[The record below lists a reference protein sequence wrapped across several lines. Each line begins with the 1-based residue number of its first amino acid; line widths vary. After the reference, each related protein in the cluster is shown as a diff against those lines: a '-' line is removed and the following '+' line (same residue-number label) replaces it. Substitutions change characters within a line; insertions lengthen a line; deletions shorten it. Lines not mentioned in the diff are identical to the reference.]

1 MPEKARIDVNNKLNK
16 SEDFYFLKKQAI
28 EIIENLS
35 GRNWSD
41 YNTHDPGITILEA
54 LCYAITELGYK
65 TSLDIQDI
73 LASGDNT
80 DKLHHTQLYSAREIL
95 PCNPVT
101 LNDFRKLIIDVKGVK
116 NAWVELSS
124 ESEVPVFIREK
135 QSGENDS
142 SKYELTYDAESALQ
156 LLELRGLYKVYVEF
170 EDNIRFEEQK
180 DHIVSVIRQRLH
192 SHRNL
197 CEDFVSITSVEY
209 EYFTVS
215 MELKVSE
222 GADIEKINAK
232 VYKLIH
238 DFISPGIKFYT
249 VEQIFLKGYSVE
261 EIFEGPVL
269 KHGFIDAKELENSE
283 RRKEIHVSDIIN
295 MVLDIEGVIAIIDF
309 MLPENADSFADFNEW
324 ISEVYKQQRKPR
336 LNASD
341 SKVTFSRSG
350 DRHRSE
356 ADKYPDKNKVLALY
370 TFMQSADTGTKLKSY
385 TKDFILPTVAPAG
398 IMAYYP
404 VQQTLPAIYGM
415 KEQIVDEEVDRE
427 AIQKALNDLKNFEE
441 RQRSDAKYK
450 PAIAD
455 KTLRLYAIAKDEL
468 NKSLGEINSDAEI
481 KKLKKAYVST
491 QMESLDKKKRLT
503 LQLRGFLMFFEQLLG
518 DYLQDLS
525 NIKNAM
531 SFDAEVSPE
540 FSSDIFS
547 EINDFETLFLS
558 IQTYNNSHSN
568 LVEPG
573 NGYYF
578 KRTKILNHLLARFS
592 EAMYIISDLP
602 DKKYGGGGEI
612 LKDKTAMLKDY
623 IQVSK
628 YRGRSYDYTQD
639 EVWDTANVE
648 GIKKRICRLT
658 GIDTYERTNIT
669 SANISVEE
677 KILQNNIKRY
687 EVVVRD
693 PESTEDVLLRS
704 VHYENESEAYE
715 TLTWLLENGSN
726 RKLYDVEGEKG
737 KISYAIK
744 RLNQENEY
752 ESIASAHFDHRGTM
766 EKSLDKV
773 QLFFA
778 DISKNENFH
787 VLEHILLRPRITGR
801 RNAPRKN
808 DEIIEAD
815 VTLLLPAL
823 EPDGPYNL
831 EKKEDNVLR
840 YRFNIVDIQKRQS
853 AAPLWSLQIIN
864 SETDETVLI
873 IPETFSIYKHAVDRI
888 EHIKRAAADQEN
900 YHTSIYA
907 DGFNLFKIEE
917 NGVTLASSK
926 QKFKDKDAMELLIN
940 ELINFF
946 SYELPQE
953 EIEDEEDLDKS
964 SLLDPYSF
972 QVTFVLPSWPARF
985 RDVSFRHLL
994 EKAIFLEVPA
1004 HIAPTIQ
1011 WLDHRQMK
1019 EFETAYKM
1027 WITGQADNDISDVE
1041 IVNNLLYV
1049 LKKINDEAPE

>member
-28 EIIENLS
+28 EIIEDLS

-73 LASGDNT
+73 LASADNT
-80 DKLHHTQLYSAREIL
+80 GKQHSSEMYSAREIL

-124 ESEVPVFIREK
+124 ESEVPVFIKEK
-135 QSGENDS
+135 QYDEAGNQ
-142 SKYELTYDAESALQ
+142 KYELTYNAESSLQ
-156 LLELRGLYKVYVEF
+156 LLEFRGLYKVYVEF

-180 DHIVSVIRQRLH
+180 DNIVSVINQRLQA
-192 SHRNL
+192 HRNL

-209 EYFTVS
+209 EYFTIS

-249 VEQIFLKGYSVE
+249 LEQMFLKGYSVE

-269 KHGFIDAKELENSE
+269 KHGFIDARELENSE

-336 LNASD
+336 LNATD

-356 ADKYPDKNKVLALY
+356 AEKYPDKNKVLALY
-370 TFMQSADTGTKLKSY
+370 SFMQNADTGTKLKSY
-385 TKDFILPTVAPAG
+385 TKDIVLPTITPMG
-398 IMAYYP
+398 LSRYYP

-415 KEQIVDEEVDRE
+415 NEQIVDDEVDGA
-427 AIQKALNDLKNFEE
+427 AIQKALNDLKTFEE
-441 RQRSDAKYK
+441 IQRSDAKYK
-450 PAIAD
+450 PAIAA
-455 KTLRLYAIAKDEL
+455 KTLRLLAIAKDEL
-468 NKSLGEINSDAEI
+468 NKPLAEINSDAEI
-481 KKLKKAYVST
+481 KKLKKAYVLS
-491 QMESLDKKKRLT
+491 QMESLDKKKRLA
-503 LQLRGFLMFFEQLLG
+503 LQLRGFLMFFEQMLG
-518 DYLQDLS
+518 DYLLDLS
-525 NIKNAM
+525 NLKNAM
-531 SFDAEVSPE
+531 SFDAGVSPD
-540 FSSDIFS
+540 FSPEIFN
-547 EINDFETLFLS
+547 EINDFENLFLN
-558 IQTYNNSHSN
+558 IQAYNNSHSN

-592 EAMYIISDLP
+592 EVMYIISDMP

-612 LKDKTAMLKDY
+612 LNDKTAMLKDY

-639 EVWDTANVE
+639 EVWDTSNVE

-658 GIDTYERTNIT
+658 GINNYERKFIT
-669 SANISVEE
+669 SHNIFVEE
-677 KILQNNIKRY
+677 KTLQNNIKRY

-693 PESTEDVLLRS
+693 PENAEDILLRS
-704 VHYENESEAYE
+704 EHYENENEAYE
-715 TLTWLLENGSN
+715 TLTWLLENGTN
-726 RKLYDVEGEKG
+726 RKFYETEGEKG

-752 ESIASAHFDHRGTM
+752 EKIASAHFDHRGTM
-766 EKSLDKV
+766 ETSLDKL

-778 DISKNENFH
+778 NVSKDENFH
-787 VLEHILLRPRITGR
+787 VLEHILLRPKIAGR
-801 RNAPRKN
+801 RNASKKK
-808 DEIIEAD
+808 DEIIEQD
-815 VTLLLPAL
+815 VAVLLPTL
-823 EPDGPYNL
+823 EPEGAFNL
-831 EKKEDNVLR
+831 EKKQNNVLR
-840 YRFNIVDIQKRQS
+840 YRFNIVDTQKRQS
-853 AAPLWSLQIIN
+853 GAPLWSLQLIN
-864 SETDETVLI
+864 SESDEIVLT
-873 IPETFSIYKHAVDRI
+873 IPENFSYYRHAVERI
-888 EHIKRAAADQEN
+888 EHIKKAAADQEN
-900 YHTSIYA
+900 YHTSINA

-917 NGVTLASSK
+917 NEVTLANSK
-926 QKFKDKDAMELLIN
+926 QKFKDKDTMESLIN

-946 SYELPQE
+946 SYELPEE
-953 EIEDEEDLDKS
+953 EIKDEDELDSS

-972 QVTFVLPSWPARF
+972 QVTFILPSWPARF

-1019 EFETAYKM
+1019 EFEIAYKM
-1027 WITGQADNDISDVE
+1027 WITGQADEDIPEVE

-1049 LKKINDEAPE
+1049 LKKINEETAE